1 MQEMWDNYK
10 MCYICTIVTYQRE
23 KNERKKQEVSELIM
37 GENFPE
43 LMADTKQ
50 QIHKFR

>member
-10 MCYICTIVTYQRE
+10 MLHMHNCYIFEGEEWE
-23 KNERKKQEVSELIM
+23 KKTEVVSELIM

-50 QIHKFR
+50 

>member
-1 MQEMWDNYK
+1 MQEMHKIYK
-10 MCYICTIVTYQRE
+10 MLPMHNHYILGEEWE
-23 KNERKKQEVSELIM
+23 KKAEVSELIM

-50 QIHKFR
+50 

>member
-1 MQEMWDNYK
+1 MEE
-10 MCYICTIVTYQRE
+10 QRE
-23 KNERKKQEVSELIM
+23 KKAEVSELIM

-50 QIHKFR
+50 

>member
-1 MQEMWDNYK
+1 MQEMHENYK
-10 MCYICTIVTYQRE
+10 TLPMHNRYLLEGEWE
-23 KNERKKQEVSELIM
+23 KKAEVSELIM

-50 QIHKFR
+50 

>member
-1 MQEMWDNYK
+1 MQEMCEKYK
-10 MCYICTIVTYQRE
+10 MLHVHNHYILQGEWE
-23 KNERKKQEVSELIM
+23 KKAEVSKLIM

-50 QIHKFR
+50 